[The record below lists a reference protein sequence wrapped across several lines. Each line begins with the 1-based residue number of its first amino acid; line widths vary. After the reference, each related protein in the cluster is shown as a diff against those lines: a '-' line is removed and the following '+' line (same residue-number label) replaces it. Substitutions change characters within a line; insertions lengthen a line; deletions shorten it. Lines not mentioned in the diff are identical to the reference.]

1 MGIVVSYSQGKD
13 KTKILRQI
21 FSLLE
26 SKLHLNHLFLS
37 ALWNL
42 GSLVWGQKSPFQIL
56 YNVGYCWSLEGWG
69 VTGVGWAH
77 GGWMRVRR
85 VNE

>member
-13 KTKILRQI
+13 KAKILRQI

-56 YNVGYCWSLEGWG
+56 YNVGYCWSWEGWVSNRG
-69 VTGVGWAH
+69 RVGTWGWV
-77 GGWMRVRR
+77 GGK
-85 VNE
+85 EGE